1 MFRSG
6 DDEMFKNAERE
17 FKILKT
23 LRGHPNIVQG
33 IDYIPEKHRGRGFL
47 VMERVYGVSILN
59 FVLQYGPLRDEEL
72 AKKILNPILS
82 AVDYM
87 HSKGVVHR
95 DMNPTNVFIH
105 FLGIDS

>member
-1 MFRSG
+1 
-6 DDEMFKNAERE
+6 
-17 FKILKT
+17 
-23 LRGHPNIVQG
+23 
-33 IDYIPEKHRGRGFL
+33 
-47 VMERVYGVSILN
+47 MERVYGVSILN

-82 AVDYM
+82 AVDCM